1 MTQQK
6 TKKHTILLIAVLLLT
21 VTSTYASVHG
31 EINIRIIQGGAY
43 VYGDYTPTPLG
54 NGTKIKITV
63 SDGNEKITTV
73 QNRLNISG
81 SDDSVYIN
89 FGTGFSSIDEGE
101 HVLFSILYNG
111 EYIPAKIIVNASEVE
126 FLDITSA
133 DIYTVK
139 LIFYEETIPLPA
151 PSTPDPANNEQ
162 QIALNPTL
170 QWVCNISS
178 GLQACYD
185 VFLSTSTPFDIN
197 DCIAEDITDT
207 QYTVHN
213 LSYSTTYYWQIQVKD
228 EQNSNELSPIWR
240 FTTKDNPAPDQ
251 PSNPVPSNASTDIPK
266 NKQIQWSC
274 SDPDDEQLTYDV
286 YFGTSMNLA
295 KKTSNQ
301 TGATY
306 DPGVLSY
313 DTTYYWRVVAWD
325 EADQKTIGP
334 VWQFTVSDSNMG
346 PYVPSNPEP
355 TNGTTD
361 TDLNIT
367 LQWQGGDKDSDTISY
382 DLFFGTTN
390 SPSIKQQNLTQA
402 LYQMNNL
409 SYDTTYYWKIVST
422 DDDDAVENGS
432 IWSFTTKSKQSTGL
446 PTAHAGGPYAASVG
460 ESITFDASEST
471 DDTGISGYRWDFTS
485 DGTYDTDWSTS
496 PTTTHVYNSVFDGN
510 VKVMV
515 KDTDNNTD
523 VASTTVRILSG
534 NNPPS
539 TPTIEG
545 PVSANANTSIT
556 INITSTDTDGD
567 QITYIISWG
576 DNSLATTV
584 SGASGSKQSS
594 SHMYTVPGWY
604 TITVTAKDTSNA
616 ERSEEHFIIIN
627 QGTANEETEEKTS
640 GFPWIYIIILVIII
654 AVAGILFYLYQTD
667 KLPVGQKSS
676 KNQSSTTASFK
687 NLFTNTFQRNKNSKQ
702 QNTQISQ
709 ENVNLS
715 RSIPQPVTNRDQR
728 EKQSRMPR
736 PLVRSNKGKPSTSL
750 DSQSNTGEHEF
761 KRL

>member
-21 VTSTYASVHG
+21 VTSTFASVHG
-31 EINIRIIQGGAY
+31 EINIRIIQGS
-43 VYGDYTPTPLG
+43 VFILGDESGPVEPG
-54 NGTKIKITV
+54 VNIRITV
-63 SDGNEKITTV
+63 SDGQQKTV
-73 QNRLNISG
+73 ETQTYDAENDL
-81 SDDSVYIN
+81 N
-89 FGTGFSSIDEGE
+89 FGSGFSSIDEGE
-101 HVLFSILYNG
+101 TVTFKLYYQGDYQPVVILVDN
-111 EYIPAKIIVNASEVE
+111 SEVDY
-126 FLDITSA
+126 LTISSA

-139 LIFYEETIPLPA
+139 LLFYEETLPLPT
-151 PSTPDPANNEQ
+151 PSTPNPSNDEQ
-162 QIALNPTL
+162 QIVLNPKL
-170 QWVCNISS
+170 QWVCNTSS
-178 GLQACYD
+178 GLQARYD
-185 VFLSTSTPFDIN
+185 VFLSTSTPFDTN

-228 EQNSNELSPIWR
+228 EQNNSELGPIWH

-251 PSNPVPSNASTDIPK
+251 PSNAVPSNASTDIPK

-286 YFGTSMNLA
+286 YFGTNTNPA
-295 KKTSNQ
+295 KKASNQ
-301 TGATY
+301 TGTTY

-325 EADQKTIGP
+325 EQHQSTIGP
-334 VWQFTVSDSNMG
+334 IWKFTVSDTNMG

-355 TNGTTD
+355 SDGTTD

-367 LQWQGGDKDSDTISY
+367 LQWQGGDKDSDTIFY
-382 DLFFGTTN
+382 DLFFGTMDP
-390 SPSIKQQNLTQA
+390 PSIKQQNLTQA
-402 LYQMNNL
+402 SFQMNNL

-422 DDDDAVENGS
+422 DNDDAVENGS
-432 IWSFTTKSKQSTGL
+432 IWSFTTTSKQSTGL
-446 PTAHAGGPYAASVG
+446 PTAHPGGPYAASVG
-460 ESITFDASEST
+460 ETVTFDASAST
-471 DDTGISGYRWDFTS
+471 DDTGITGYRWDFTS

-496 PTTTHVYNSVFDGN
+496 PTTTHVYNSVFDGT

-515 KDTDNNTD
+515 KDSENHTDI
-523 VASTTVRILSG
+523 ASTTVSILSG

-545 PVSANANTSIT
+545 PVSANANTSVT

-567 QITYIISWG
+567 QITYHISWG

-594 SHMYTVPGWY
+594 THMYTVPGWY
-604 TITVTAKDTSNA
+604 TITVTAKDPSNS

-667 KLPVGQKSS
+667 KLPIGQKSS
-676 KNQSSTTASFK
+676 KNQSSDTSLSRNF
-687 NLFTNTFQRNKNSKQ
+687 FTSTFQRNKNSKQ
-702 QNTQISQ
+702 NTQISQ
-709 ENVNLS
+709 EYENLS
-715 RSIPQPVTNRDQR
+715 RSIPQPVTNRDQG
-728 EKQSRMPR
+728 EKPSRIPK
-736 PLVRSNKGKPSTSL
+736 PFVRSNKGKPSTSV